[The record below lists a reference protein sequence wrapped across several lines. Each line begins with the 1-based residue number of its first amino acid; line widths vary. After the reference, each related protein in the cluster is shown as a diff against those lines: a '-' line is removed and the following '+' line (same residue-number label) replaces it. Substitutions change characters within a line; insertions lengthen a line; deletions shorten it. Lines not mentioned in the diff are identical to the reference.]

1 MREVVVRVLGRF
13 RMGPAGGPPW
23 RPASA
28 RAESLLGYLVLH
40 RDEPQPRGRLA
51 GLLWP
56 ESSEAQAR
64 TNLRHLLHTLRGA
77 VPDVDHVLEVT
88 ARTVAWR
95 ADAACAL
102 DVTAFESALERAR
115 ALPAGRRAPALA
127 EAVAAYTGE
136 LLADCDDAWVVPER
150 ERLRAEF
157 TDALEE
163 LAALA
168 HRSGDHRAAVGHL
181 ERLVQEDPVRESAHR
196 GLMRVHAALGDRA
209 RAVRAYHACVAV
221 LERELGVAPSPQTR
235 AAYAALLSAPRPAPS
250 VPSAAPP
257 DRPAPPGDPELV
269 GRTAQR
275 RRLTEAWRTARTGRP
290 ELVLLTGDPGIGKTR
305 LAEDFAARVARRGA
319 VTATA
324 RAYAAEGRLA
334 YAPVAAWLRTP
345 ALRAAVDR
353 LDAGLRDELSRLLPE
368 LTATGPPELLPPD
381 EQRQR
386 LFGAVARAVD
396 AVGRPV
402 LLLADDLHRF
412 DGESLRLLH
421 FLVRGAPRERGGP
434 AGGRLLVVGTARP
447 EETDPGHPLH
457 EVLGGL
463 RALGRCTELELGPL
477 TRRETA
483 ALVRRLTGTEAG
495 TDRLHADSEGNPL
508 FLVEA
513 LRAGGQAHG
522 GLTPRVQ
529 AVIGAR
535 LAQLSVGTAGLLGVA
550 ATIGREFTADVLGA
564 AAGADEPV
572 LIAGLDEL
580 WRRRIVREH
589 GLDAYDFTHEKIR
602 EVAYAALSP
611 ALRRHHHRRVA
622 EALARSGEATPD
634 EVCGQIADHYRRA
647 GDPLAAVPWALRAA
661 DAACR
666 LHADSQAIDLLDR
679 TLRLL
684 REQPPSPRRD
694 RLELGLLA
702 ALPALL
708 GRVEGYAS
716 TTLTAVHTRALELS
730 ARLGTELAPPLVRSL
745 ALASTVGSDFA
756 ATRRY
761 GERLLARGRES
772 GDDVLVVEGAYVL
785 GIAAFWQARFTT
797 ARENFELAVRH
808 YRPERRALH
817 LLRYA
822 QDPRAVC
829 LSRLANTL
837 WFLGRPAAEAIAVRD
852 AALAYADETGHAF
865 TRIVAR
871 VFAGLLALDMGDEEG
886 LREHVREL
894 RGLGR
899 GSPAPHAWMPLEAL
913 SGYVDVL
920 DGHAERGIR
929 RCRRV
934 IAALPG
940 VQPAPGMRAVLH
952 RVLLAAAEAAGDT
965 EEARRAAER
974 LLEMGGAAAV
984 WRKEALRAR
993 ERLRDADSAREGP
1006 VGEGTVRVGELP
1018 GSGPVRA
1025 GSAEGAVGG
1034 RPGAGGG

>member
-1 MREVVVRVLGRF
+1 MRDVAVRVLGRF
-13 RMGPAGGPPW
+13 RMGPVEGPLW

-28 RAESLLGYLVLH
+28 RAESLLGYLALH
-40 RDEPQPRGRLA
+40 RDEPHPRGRLA

-77 VPDVDHVLEVT
+77 VPDVDHVLEIT

-95 ADAACAL
+95 AGAACAL
-102 DVTAFESALERAR
+102 DVTAFESALGRAR
-115 ALPAGRRAPALA
+115 SLPAGRRAPALA

-150 ERLRAEF
+150 ERLRTEF

-163 LAALA
+163 LAVLA

-196 GLMRVHAALGDRA
+196 ELMRVHAALGDRA

-235 AAYAALLSAPRPAPS
+235 AVYAALLSPPRPAS
-250 VPSAAPP
+250 SAALP
-257 DRPAPPGDPELV
+257 DRPAPPPGDPALV

-275 RRLTEAWRTARTGRP
+275 RRLTEAWHTARTGRP
-290 ELVLLTGDPGIGKTR
+290 GLVLLTGDPGIGKTR
-305 LAEDFAARVARRGA
+305 LAEDFAARAARRGA

-334 YAPVAAWLRTP
+334 YAPVVAWLRTP

-353 LDAGLRDELSRLLPE
+353 LDAGLRGELSRLLPE
-368 LTATGPPELLPPD
+368 LAVTGPPEILPPD

-412 DGESLRLLH
+412 DEESLRLLH
-421 FLVRGAPRERGGP
+421 FLVRGVPQGH
-434 AGGRLLVVGTARP
+434 GGRLLVVGTARP
-447 EETDPGHPLH
+447 EEADPGHPLH
-457 EVLGGL
+457 EVLDGL

-477 TRRETA
+477 TREETA
-483 ALVRRLTGTEAG
+483 ALVHRLTGTDTGA
-495 TDRLHADSEGNPL
+495 DRLHTDSEGNPL
-508 FLVEA
+508 FLVET
-513 LRAGGQAHG
+513 LRAGGPAHG

-535 LAQLSVGTAGLLGVA
+535 LAQLSAGAAGLLGVA

-564 AAGADEPV
+564 AAGTDEPT

-589 GLDAYDFTHEKIR
+589 GLDAYDFAHEKIR
-602 EVAYAALSP
+602 EVAYATLSP
-611 ALRRHHHRRVA
+611 ALRRRHHRRVA
-622 EALARSGEATPD
+622 EALARPGEATPD

-666 LHADSQAIDLLDR
+666 LHADSQAIGLLDR
-679 TLRLL
+679 TARLL

-694 RLELGLLA
+694 TLELRLLT
-702 ALPALL
+702 ALPAPL

-716 TTLTAVHTRALELS
+716 TTLSAVHTRALELS

-756 ATRRY
+756 AARRY

-772 GDDVLVVEGAYVL
+772 GDDVLIVEGAYVL

-829 LSRLANTL
+829 QSRLANTL

-871 VFAGLLALDMGDEEG
+871 VFAGVLALDMGDEES
-886 LREHVREL
+886 LREHVRTLREL
-894 RGLGR
+894 GPGC
-899 GSPAPHAWMPLEAL
+899 PAPQVWMPLEAFC
-913 SGYVDVL
+913 GYVDVL
-920 DGHAERGIR
+920 DGHAERGVR
-929 RCRRV
+929 RCRGV

-940 VQPAPGMRAVLH
+940 IQPAPGMRAVLH
-952 RVLLAAAEAAGDT
+952 RVLLAAAEAAKDT

-984 WRKEALRAR
+984 WREEALRAR
-993 ERLRDADSAREGP
+993 ERLRAADAARERPVTGGGVRGGTGP
-1006 VGEGTVRVGELP
+1006 
-1018 GSGPVRA
+1018 
-1025 GSAEGAVGG
+1025 
-1034 RPGAGGG
+1034 AGGGPVAGDAARGGPVTGGR

>member
-1 MREVVVRVLGRF
+1 MVRVLGRF

-77 VPDVDHVLEVT
+77 VPDVDRVLEVT

-163 LAALA
+163 LAGLA

-196 GLMRVHAALGDRA
+196 ELMRVHAALGDRA

-235 AAYAALLSAPRPAPS
+235 AVYAALLSAPRPASAPPVS
-250 VPSAAPP
+250 SAPSAAFP
-257 DRPAPPGDPELV
+257 DRSAPPPGDPALV

-275 RRLTEAWRTARTGRP
+275 RRLAEAWRTARTGRP

-305 LAEDFAARVARRGA
+305 LAEDFAARAARRGA

-368 LTATGPPELLPPD
+368 LTATGPPGLLPPD

-386 LFGAVARAVD
+386 LFGAVAHAVD

-421 FLVRGAPRERGGP
+421 FLVRGGPRERGGP
-434 AGGRLLVVGTARP
+434 DGGRLLVVGTARP

-477 TRRETA
+477 TREETT

-495 TDRLHADSEGNPL
+495 ADRLHADSEGNPL

-513 LRAGGQAHG
+513 LRAGGQGHG

-535 LAQLSVGTAGLLGVA
+535 LAQLSAGTAGLLGVA

-564 AAGADEPV
+564 AARADEPV

-611 ALRRHHHRRVA
+611 ALRRRHHRRVA
-622 EALARSGEATPD
+622 EALARPGEATPD

-647 GDPLAAVPWALRAA
+647 GDPLAAVPWTLRAA
-661 DAACR
+661 DAAGR
-666 LHADSQAIDLLDR
+666 LHADSEAIDLLDR
-679 TLRLL
+679 TLRML
-684 REQPPSPRRD
+684 RGQSPSPRRD
-694 RLELGLLA
+694 ALELRLLA

-716 TTLTAVHTRALELS
+716 TSLTAVHTRALELS
-730 ARLGTELAPPLVRSL
+730 ARLGTDLAPPLVRSL
-745 ALASTVGSDFA
+745 ALASTAGSDFA

-761 GERLLARGRES
+761 GEQLLARGRES

-785 GIAAFWQARFTT
+785 GVAAFWQARFTT

-837 WFLGRPAAEAIAVRD
+837 WFLGRPAAEAIAARD

-871 VFAGLLALDMGDEEG
+871 VFACLLALDMGDEEG

-894 RGLGR
+894 RALGR
-899 GSPAPHAWMPLEAL
+899 GSPAPHGWMPLEAF

-952 RVLLAAAEAAGDT
+952 RVLLAAAEAAGDG
-965 EEARRAAER
+965 EEVRRAAGR

-984 WRKEALRAR
+984 WRKEALRAH
-993 ERLRDADSAREGP
+993 ERLRDADAAREGA
-1006 VGEGTVRVGELP
+1006 VGQGAAGEGTVP
-1018 GSGPVRA
+1018 A
-1025 GSAEGAVGG
+1025 GGAVGSG
-1034 RPGAGGG
+1034 PGAGGG